1 MENIEQ
7 YFNEYM
13 RVLSEKFPTFEAAA
27 AEIINLDAILRLP
40 KGTEHFLSD
49 VHGEYEAFC
58 HIMNNC
64 SGVIREKIEAL
75 YGKVMTKRERD
86 EFATLIYYPA
96 AIIAEMKAK
105 GNTELKEWYAV
116 QLHRLLEVCKTI
128 SSKYTRSKVRKALP
142 RNFDYILDELIN
154 MDRSDFN
161 KEAYYNEIFAS
172 IIQLNRAEGFIVAI
186 TDVIKRLAVDTLHIV
201 GDVFDRGEHPDKIL
215 DLLMLHHNA
224 DIQWGNH
231 DISWMGAHMGNE
243 ACLLTVVDLSL
254 KYANIDVLEE
264 GYGISLRK
272 LAVYAENFIDEDK
285 RFYPVVSEGAE
296 CEGDRTTIAKMRKAV
311 FFMLMKAEG
320 RIIARRPEY
329 EMDDRRILER
339 IDYKNGAIDFGN
351 GKKVALKRC
360 DFTTVDPSRPLD
372 FTPAER
378 DVLDG
383 LKRSFMHSEK
393 LSRHV
398 SFMFK
403 KGSAYK
409 VFNDN
414 LIFHG
419 CIPLNDDGSY
429 KEFAGKSGKELM
441 IYADDTVRAAYNAF
455 LKGVENEKA
464 LDFVWYLWCGKCSP
478 LFGREKLTT
487 FERLYIDDPAY
498 YTEKNNAYYRY
509 CNEKAFC
516 ERILKDFGIDGKYSH
531 IINGHVPVKKKD
543 GENPVKAEGKLIVI
557 DGGFCKAYHEKTGIA
572 GYTLIY
578 NSHGLKLCAHEP
590 FDTVEKAIETRSDIH
605 SEVTIFE
612 TREKRLL
619 VRDTDIGRGIS
630 CQIEGLQALLGYY
643 REIKPAD
650 NRN

>member
-1 MENIEQ
+1 MENNER
-7 YFNEYM
+7 YFNEYI
-13 RVLSEKFPTFEAAA
+13 RVLSAKYPTFEAAA

-75 YGKVMTKRERD
+75 YGKVMTKQERD

-105 GNTELKEWYAV
+105 GSAELKEWYAV
-116 QLHRLLEVCKTI
+116 QLHRLIEVCKTI

-142 RNFDYILDELIN
+142 RNFDYIIDELIN
-154 MDRSDFN
+154 MDRTDFN

-172 IIQLNRAEGFIVAI
+172 IIALNRAEGFIVAI

-201 GDVFDRGEHPDKIL
+201 GDVFDRGENPDKIL
-215 DLLMLHHNA
+215 DLLIQHHNA
-224 DIQWGNH
+224 DVQWGNH

-243 ACLLTVVDLSL
+243 ACILTVVDISL

-264 GYGISLRK
+264 CYGISLRK
-272 LAVYAENFIDEDK
+272 LAVYAENTMDEDE
-285 RFYPVVSEGAE
+285 RFYPVKTSGI
-296 CEGDRTTIAKMRKAV
+296 EGDGDRATIAKMRKAV

-320 RIIARRPEY
+320 NIIARRPEY
-329 EMDDRRILER
+329 GMDDRLVLKR
-339 IDYKNGAIDFGN
+339 IDYGN
-351 GKKVALKRC
+351 GTVDLGNGPVSLNRC
-360 DFTTVDPSRPLD
+360 DFITVDPEDPLT

-378 DVLDG
+378 EVLDG
-383 LKRSFMHSEK
+383 LKRAFTHGEK

-398 SFMFK
+398 AFLIK
-403 KGSAYK
+403 KGSSFK
-409 VFNDN
+409 IFNDN

-419 CIPLNDDGSY
+419 CIPLNEDGSY
-429 KEFAGKSGKELM
+429 MEFAGKKGKELM
-441 IYADDTVRAAYNAF
+441 IYADNTVRDAYNAF
-455 LKGVENEKA
+455 LKGEVDERA
-464 LDFVWYLWCGKCSP
+464 LDFLWYLWCGKSSP

-487 FERLYIDDPAY
+487 FERVYIDDEAY
-498 YTEKNNAYYRY
+498 HTEKSNAYYRY
-509 CNEKAFC
+509 CHEKYFC
-516 ERILKDFGIDGKYSH
+516 EKILRDFGIAGKYSH
-531 IINGHVPVKKKD
+531 IVNGHVPVKKKD

-590 FDTVEKAIETRSDIH
+590 FDSIEKAIETRSDIH
-605 SEVTIFE
+605 SEVTVFE
-612 TREKRLL
+612 TRENRLL

-630 CQIEGLQALLGYY
+630 CQIEGLQALLAYF
-643 REIKPAD
+643 RSRRPTD
-650 NRN
+650 

>member
-1 MENIEQ
+1 
-7 YFNEYM
+7 
-13 RVLSEKFPTFEAAA
+13 
-27 AEIINLDAILRLP
+27 
-40 KGTEHFLSD
+40 
-49 VHGEYEAFC
+49 
-58 HIMNNC
+58 MNNC

-351 GKKVALKRC
+351 GKKVTLKRC

>member
-351 GKKVALKRC
+351 GKKVTLKRC